1 MPLLGFSHY
10 NLRASRAML
19 DTLRDFYVE
28 VVGMQSGYRPPF
40 QSFGYWLYIGEQA
53 VLHLSEARPDETRP
67 AHAVNTFDHVALSCS
82 NLAAFEERLHQFEV
96 HYTRDHVPL
105 TGQEQLFF
113 SDPAGNGVELN
124 FARSEV

>member
-40 QSFGYWLYIGEQA
+40 QSFGYWLYIGEHA
-53 VLHLSEARPDETRP
+53 VLHLSEASPHETRP
-67 AHAVNTFDHVALSCS
+67 PHVVNTFDHVALSCS
-82 NLAAFEERLHQFEV
+82 NLAAFEERLRKFEIR
-96 HYTRDHVPL
+96 YTRDHVPL

>member
-40 QSFGYWLYIGEQA
+40 QSFGYWLYIDQRD
-53 VLHLSEARPDETRP
+53 VLHLTEARPDETRP
-67 AHAVNTFDHVALSCS
+67 AHVLNTFDHVAFSCS
-82 NLAAFEERLHQFEV
+82 NLAAFEERLRRFEV
-96 HYTRDHVPL
+96 RYTRDNVPL

-113 SDPAGNGVELN
+113 QDPAGNGVELN
-124 FARSEV
+124 FSRDEV